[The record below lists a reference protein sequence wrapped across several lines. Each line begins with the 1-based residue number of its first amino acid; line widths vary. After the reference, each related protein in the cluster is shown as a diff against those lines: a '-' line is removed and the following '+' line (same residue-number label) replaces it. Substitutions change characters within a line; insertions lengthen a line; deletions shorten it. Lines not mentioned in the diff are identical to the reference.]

1 MTNTPEQFLVQMVN
15 AFNELIFKANQVPVL
30 EQKIA
35 TLEKKGGLFICDT
48 CDGVG
53 QHVLILRG
61 AEQTMPCPDCEG
73 EGVFYTDKT
82 T

>member
-1 MTNTPEQFLVQMVN
+1 MKNTPEDFLVQMVN
-15 AFNELIFKANQVPVL
+15 AFNELIHKANQVPEL

-35 TLEKKGGLFICDT
+35 TLEKKGGVFICDT

-53 QHVLILRG
+53 SFVG
-61 AEQTMPCPDCEG
+61 YGVCADCNG